1 VHEQRDA
8 VGILIVD
15 DDEAHRSTLQRH
27 IASLGHR
34 VTAAGSAEEALNRF
48 SAASPDIILTDVK
61 MPGID
66 GFGLLRRIKASS
78 PATDVIMLT
87 GYASMQAAID
97 AIRDG
102 AFDFLLKPLDL
113 DHVEEVM
120 GRCIA
125 ERADRNAV
133 LRPGDSGLPA
143 SPDDEIVGRHPKTM
157 EIYKTIG
164 ALSNGTPP
172 VLLTGE
178 TGTGKELVAR
188 CIHENSPCRDER
200 FVAVNCAA
208 LTETLLESELFGHV
222 KGAFTGATSDRK
234 GLFELAGS
242 GTILL
247 DEIGDTSA
255 TLQAKLLRVLQEGE
269 FYPVGSERVHRTRAR
284 VIASTNRDLARLV
297 AAGEFRED
305 LFFRLRVVEI
315 HLPPLRERRS
325 DIPLL
330 VGHFLWKAG
339 RKLGR
344 APIGITREALA
355 ALIAYVI
362 GRATCA
368 SWRTPSRA
376 RPCSA
381 EAPPIG
387 WATSPSR
394 AMWPSRHP
402 RPPTGRCPPSSD
414 RHVQRVLADT
424 GGNKSE
430 AARILGI
437 SRPRLDRMAARW
449 DLTVN

>member
-1 VHEQRDA
+1 VHEQHDS

-15 DDEAHRSTLQRH
+15 DDEAHRATLQRH
-27 IASLGHR
+27 IASMGHR
-34 VTAAGSAEEALNRF
+34 VTAASNGEEALSRF
-48 SAASPDIILTDVK
+48 SVASPDIVLTDVK
-61 MPGID
+61 MPGMD
-66 GFGLLRRIKASS
+66 GFDLLRRLKASS
-78 PATDVIMLT
+78 PATDVILLT

-113 DHVEEVM
+113 DHVDEVM

-125 ERADRNAV
+125 ERAGRKEV
-133 LRPGDSGLPA
+133 LKPGDPELPV
-143 SPDDEIVGRHPKTM
+143 SPGEDIVGRHPKTV

-164 ALSNGTPP
+164 ALSNGTAP
-172 VLLTGE
+172 VLLIGE
-178 TGTGKELVAR
+178 TGTGKELVAQS
-188 CIHENSPCRDER
+188 IHRNSPGRDER
-200 FVAVNCAA
+200 FVGVNCAA

-222 KGAFTGATSDRK
+222 KGAFTGATADRK

-247 DEIGDTSA
+247 DEIGDTSL
-255 TLQAKLLRVLQEGE
+255 TLQAKLLRVLQERE

-284 VIASTNRDLARLV
+284 VIASTNRDLSRLV
-297 AAGEFRED
+297 AEEKFRED

-315 HLPPLRERRS
+315 EIPPLRERRS

-339 RKLGR
+339 DERGR
-344 APIGITREALA
+344 APCGIAREALA
-355 ALIAYVI
+355 ALIAHDWPGNVRELENTLA
-362 GRATCA
+362 RAVVLCRSSTIRLSDISFA
-368 SWRTPSRA
+368 SDAAEPRSMPADRSL
-376 RPCSA
+376 SA
-381 EAPPIG
+381 IERG
-387 WATSPSR
+387 
-394 AMWPSRHP
+394 
-402 RPPTGRCPPSSD
+402 
-414 RHVQRVLADT
+414 HVQRVLADT

-449 DLTVN
+449 DLTLN